1 MHILIDGYNAAH
13 KIPSVAA
20 YFKESLEKVRNRLI
34 DHLVS
39 WRSAGGKGME
49 VTVVFDGRRD
59 EIFCMPPSI
68 KGIRV
73 IFTNT
78 GEEADDRIADM
89 IRVAKD
95 PASVSVVSDDNKIAN
110 ACRSYG
116 VKIHPVSFLNL
127 PQNRKKPASS
137 DYKPAGMAMDAI
149 TKELMNKWV
158 APTRER

>member
-34 DHLVS
+34 DHLVLWNS
-39 WRSAGGKGME
+39 SGGKGGE
-49 VTVVFDGRRD
+49 ITVVFDGKTD
-59 EIFCMPPSI
+59 ETFCSPSRI

-73 IFTNT
+73 VFTET

-89 IRVAKD
+89 ISLAKD
-95 PASVSVVSDDNKIAN
+95 PAKISVISDDNKIAN

-127 PQNRKKPASS
+127 PQNRKKAAGN
-137 DYKPAGMAMDAI
+137 DYKPGGMAMDAI
-149 TKELMNKWV
+149 TRELMKKWV
-158 APTRER
+158 GEKR